1 MNTQRTAPRAA
12 AGFSLVELM
21 VSVVI
26 GMLAILFA
34 TKLVVGGEQSKD
46 SAVGGSD
53 SMQNGMLA
61 LYSISNDVAQA
72 GWGLNDPLAA
82 GCNTSFVDAS
92 GYELAQQTVGGVVT
106 TPLAAAV
113 IEPGGAGADT
123 ISLYTGK
130 SASAVGSLRTNGAV
144 NIGAAL
150 LPTTV
155 KSPFGFAAGD
165 VLLVVPE
172 PATAVNPGCAI
183 VQMAGTQGAPND
195 DKIVIGGGSGFRYSP
210 ATGIAAGFALG
221 GGRIF
226 NLGPGQLLSFHT
238 WSVVNGVLLLRA
250 TDLAGAESA
259 GVAVTDNIV
268 SIKAQYGFDARVIP
282 GYNPAPAPDGNGV
295 QLTQW
300 SNDMIDADGDAVAGG
315 PGDFQRVVAVRLAV
329 VARSKNPEKPAANGQ
344 CSATTVAPVLFGSAS
359 PATVAPVPVTAGV
372 AVAGDTVSWRCYR
385 YRVFET
391 IVPLRNAQWR
401 P

>member
-1 MNTQRTAPRAA
+1 MNTHSTRPRAA

-34 TKLVVGGEQSKD
+34 TRLVVSGEQSKD
-46 SAVGGSD
+46 GAVGGSD

-82 GCNTSFVDAS
+82 GCDTSFADTA
-92 GYELAQQTVGGVVT
+92 GYALNVPAAGGA
-106 TPLAAAV
+106 TPLAPAV
-113 IEPGGAGADT
+113 IQPGGAAPDT
-123 ISLYTGK
+123 ISLYSGK
-130 SASAVGSLRTNGAV
+130 SASAVGSLRTNGA
-144 NIGAAL
+144 IAAGAMT
-150 LPTTV
+150 LPTTI
-155 KSPFGFAAGD
+155 KSPFGFSAFD

-172 PATAVNPGCAI
+172 PATAANPGCAI
-183 VQMAGTQGAPND
+183 VQMSGMQGAPDN
-195 DKIVIGGGSGFRYSP
+195 DKISLGVGAGYRFTP
-210 ATGIAAGFALG
+210 AGGIAKGFALG

-226 NLGPGQLLSFHT
+226 NLGPPNLLSFHT
-238 WSVVNGVLLLRA
+238 WSVANGVLLLRA
-250 TDLAGAESA
+250 TDLSGAERA

-268 SIKAQYGFDARVIP
+268 SIKAQYGFDARVIA

-300 SNDMIDADGDAVAGG
+300 SNGMIDADGDLAIGG
-315 PGDFQRVVAVRLAV
+315 PGDYQRIVAVRLAV
-329 VARSKNPEKPAANGQ
+329 VARSKNPEKPATGGQ
-344 CSATTVAPVLFGSAS
+344 CGATTVLPTLFSSAS
-359 PATVAPVPVTAGV
+359 PATVAALPVSASV
-372 AVAGDTVSWRCYR
+372 AVTGDSVAWQCYR

>member
-1 MNTQRTAPRAA
+1 MNTHSMPRRG

-34 TKLVVGGEQSKD
+34 TRLVISGEQTKD
-46 SAVGGSD
+46 SALGGSD

-61 LYSISNDVAQA
+61 LYSISNDAAQA
-72 GWGLNDPLAA
+72 GWGLNDSLAA
-82 GCNTSFVDAS
+82 GCDTSFSDTS
-92 GYELAQQTVGGVVT
+92 GYQLAQTQAAGTPV
-106 TPLAAAV
+106 TPLAAA
-113 IEPGGAGADT
+113 IIQPGGAASDT

-130 SASAVGSLRTNGAV
+130 SISAVGSLRTNGLITSGSLV
-144 NIGAAL
+144 
-150 LPTTV
+150 LPTTT

-172 PATAVNPGCAI
+172 PATAANQGCSI
-183 VQMAGTQGAPND
+183 VQMSGVQAAPDD
-195 DKIVIGGGSGFRYSP
+195 DKIIIGVGNAFRFSNAGGIGN
-210 ATGIAAGFALG
+210 GFALG

-226 NLGPGQLLSFHT
+226 NLGSPALLSFHT
-238 WSVVNGVLLLRA
+238 WSVRNGVLLLRA
-250 TDLAGAESA
+250 TDLAGAEAA
-259 GVAVTDNIV
+259 GVAVADNIV
-268 SIKAQYGFDARVIP
+268 AIKAQYGFDARVVSN
-282 GYNPAPAPDGNGV
+282 YNPAPAPDGNGV

-300 SNDMIDADGDAVAGG
+300 SNTMIDADGDLNTGG
-315 PGDFQRVVAVRLAV
+315 PGDFQRIVAIRLAV
-329 VARSKNPEKPAANGQ
+329 VARSKSAERPGTNGQ
-344 CSATTVAPVLFGSAS
+344 CGATTALPVLFGTAS
-359 PATVAPVPVTAGV
+359 PAAVAAVSVSPTV
-372 AVAGDTVSWRCYR
+372 AVAGDPVPWQCYR